1 MNTNKHKNSVSTA
14 QSVEGLKEKFEEWD
28 NMLSGRDKHSI
39 LNQIRD
45 MIFDSAV
52 FQCINESRKYAAK
65 DDKGNIKQNIM
76 IHSFINESFFKT
88 QLMSIRKLKD
98 RDSDRV
104 QKDKQYTVYSL
115 YNLTALSKN

>member
-1 MNTNKHKNSVSTA
+1 
-14 QSVEGLKEKFEEWD
+14 
-28 NMLSGRDKHSI
+28 
-39 LNQIRD
+39 